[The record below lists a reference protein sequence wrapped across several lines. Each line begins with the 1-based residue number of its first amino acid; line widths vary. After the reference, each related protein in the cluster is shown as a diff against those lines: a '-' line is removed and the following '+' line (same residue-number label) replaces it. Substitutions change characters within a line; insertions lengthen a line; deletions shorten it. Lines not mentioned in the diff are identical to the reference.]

1 MIVEKAV
8 KMAKMMNIPII
19 GIIENMSYL
28 ECPDCKKK
36 IEVFGKSNIDKVA
49 MEYGIPVLA
58 RIPIC
63 PDLASVCDKGVVELF
78 EGDWLEPAVNQ
89 IEIM

>member
-1 MIVEKAV
+1 MIVGKAV

-36 IEVFGKSNIDKVA
+36 IKVFGESHVDEVA
-49 MEYGIPVLA
+49 IEYGIPVLG

-63 PDLASVCDKGVVELF
+63 PDLALACDKGEVENF
-78 EGDWLEPAVNQ
+78 DSKDWFDEALSNL
-89 IEIM
+89 